1 MANAQR
7 NWFTNDVA
15 TFGDRLAA
23 AREALGLSQ
32 EALAQRLGVGLET
45 LDAWEADAAE
55 PRANRLQML
64 AGVLNVSVM
73 WLLTGEGQGV
83 DESLD
88 DQPADIRAAL
98 GDLRR
103 IRAEMA
109 RLAEE
114 TARVEKRLRK
124 ALAEA
129 GQ

>member
-1 MANAQR
+1 MTDVER

-32 EALAQRLGVGLET
+32 EDLAQRLGVALET
-45 LDAWEADAAE
+45 LEAWETDAAE

-83 DESLD
+83 DETLD

-114 TARVEKRLRK
+114 TARVEKRIRK
-124 ALAEA
+124 ALVET

>member
-1 MANAQR
+1 VTDVER

-32 EALAQRLGVGLET
+32 EDLAQRLGVALET
-45 LDAWEADAAE
+45 LEAWETDAAE

-83 DESLD
+83 DETLD

-114 TARVEKRLRK
+114 TARVEKRIRK
-124 ALAEA
+124 ALVET